1 MKKFLPLVILLA
13 LLIPSFVYT
22 IDERE
27 QAIITEFG
35 EFKRSVTTPGI
46 HFKKPFVE
54 KISRFEK
61 RMLSTDAP
69 PGQYLT
75 LDKKRL
81 VVDFLAR
88 WRIEDPLVFYKS
100 VRNLFSANT
109 RIEDIVYSEL
119 REEMA
124 THNINEVIAENR
136 ELIMNKVKEGSSEKL
151 KSTLAPYIS
160 EKTAIVFVPS
170 RYIVQKGANLHFP
183 SEKIEIIL
191 GIGTPVVPLFIE
203 NLSETQLSIEDNKIV
218 AHSYGEILDSKN
230 LSIAA
235 YQESLLKAGERAF
248 SSHQIFENSL
258 VFSIL
263 RGLKL
268 KGNTTSIFDGNDG
281 SETKFTKIFG
291 ASAAFSKI
299 ISQSTQKKRVGIV
312 LPPGKGGLVANLAV
326 LLSGKIPVNLNF
338 TAGSEAI
345 ISSIEQAKL
354 DHIITA
360 QAFIDKY
367 PEFPW
372 PEKDSILLIEKLL
385 PPLKP
390 KIILWLS
397 LIHI

>member
-100 VRNLFSANT
+100 VRNLFSAYT

-151 KSTLAPYIS
+151 KEYGIQLVDVRIKRADLPSEVQQSVFDRMVAERTRISKRYRSEGEEESAKIRAETNKNKEIILAKAYA
-160 EKTAIVFVPS
+160 K
-170 RYIVQKGANLHFP
+170 
-183 SEKIEIIL
+183 SEKIKGEGDKKATEIY
-191 GIGTPVVPLFIE
+191 
-203 NLSETQLSIEDNKIV
+203 SE
-218 AHSYGEILDSKN
+218 SYSK
-230 LSIAA
+230 
-235 YQESLLKAGERAF
+235 
-248 SSHQIFENSL
+248 
-258 VFSIL
+258 
-263 RGLKL
+263 
-268 KGNTTSIFDGNDG
+268 D
-281 SETKFTKIFG
+281 
-291 ASAAFSKI
+291 
-299 ISQSTQKKRVGIV
+299 
-312 LPPGKGGLVANLAV
+312 
-326 LLSGKIPVNLNF
+326 
-338 TAGSEAI
+338 
-345 ISSIEQAKL
+345 
-354 DHIITA
+354 
-360 QAFIDKY
+360 
-367 PEFPW
+367 PEFYEFMKKLETYETVID
-372 PEKDSILLIEKLL
+372 EKTIIFLPMNSSLFDLIQKRN
-385 PPLKP
+385 
-390 KIILWLS
+390 
-397 LIHI
+397 

>member
-35 EFKRSVTTPGI
+35 EFKRSVTTPVI

-151 KSTLAPYIS
+151 KEYGIQLVDVRIKRADLPSEVQQSVFDRMVAERTRISKRYRSEGEEESAKIRAETNKNKEIILAKAYA
-160 EKTAIVFVPS
+160 K
-170 RYIVQKGANLHFP
+170 
-183 SEKIEIIL
+183 SEKIKGEGDKKATEIY
-191 GIGTPVVPLFIE
+191 
-203 NLSETQLSIEDNKIV
+203 SE
-218 AHSYGEILDSKN
+218 SYSK
-230 LSIAA
+230 
-235 YQESLLKAGERAF
+235 
-248 SSHQIFENSL
+248 
-258 VFSIL
+258 
-263 RGLKL
+263 
-268 KGNTTSIFDGNDG
+268 D
-281 SETKFTKIFG
+281 
-291 ASAAFSKI
+291 
-299 ISQSTQKKRVGIV
+299 
-312 LPPGKGGLVANLAV
+312 
-326 LLSGKIPVNLNF
+326 
-338 TAGSEAI
+338 
-345 ISSIEQAKL
+345 
-354 DHIITA
+354 
-360 QAFIDKY
+360 
-367 PEFPW
+367 PEFYEFMKKLETYETVID
-372 PEKDSILLIEKLL
+372 EKTIIFLPMNSSLFDLIQKRN
-385 PPLKP
+385 
-390 KIILWLS
+390 
-397 LIHI
+397 

>member
-151 KSTLAPYIS
+151 KEYGIQLVDVRIKRADLPSEVQQSVFDRMVAERTRISKRYRSEGEEESAKIRAETNKNKEIILAKAYA
-160 EKTAIVFVPS
+160 K
-170 RYIVQKGANLHFP
+170 
-183 SEKIEIIL
+183 SEKIKGEGDKKATEIY
-191 GIGTPVVPLFIE
+191 
-203 NLSETQLSIEDNKIV
+203 SASYNK
-218 AHSYGEILDSKN
+218 D
-230 LSIAA
+230 
-235 YQESLLKAGERAF
+235 
-248 SSHQIFENSL
+248 
-258 VFSIL
+258 
-263 RGLKL
+263 
-268 KGNTTSIFDGNDG
+268 
-281 SETKFTKIFG
+281 
-291 ASAAFSKI
+291 
-299 ISQSTQKKRVGIV
+299 
-312 LPPGKGGLVANLAV
+312 
-326 LLSGKIPVNLNF
+326 
-338 TAGSEAI
+338 
-345 ISSIEQAKL
+345 
-354 DHIITA
+354 
-360 QAFIDKY
+360 
-367 PEFPW
+367 PEFYEFMKKLETYETVID
-372 PEKDSILLIEKLL
+372 EKTIIFLPMNSSLFDLIQKRN
-385 PPLKP
+385 
-390 KIILWLS
+390 
-397 LIHI
+397 

>member
-88 WRIEDPLVFYKS
+88 WRIEDPLIFYKS

-151 KSTLAPYIS
+151 KEYGIQLVDVRIKRADLPSEVQQSVFDRMVAERTRISKRYRSEGEEESAKIRAETNKNKEIILAKAYA
-160 EKTAIVFVPS
+160 K
-170 RYIVQKGANLHFP
+170 
-183 SEKIEIIL
+183 SEKIKCEGDKKATEIY
-191 GIGTPVVPLFIE
+191 
-203 NLSETQLSIEDNKIV
+203 SASYNK
-218 AHSYGEILDSKN
+218 D
-230 LSIAA
+230 
-235 YQESLLKAGERAF
+235 
-248 SSHQIFENSL
+248 
-258 VFSIL
+258 
-263 RGLKL
+263 
-268 KGNTTSIFDGNDG
+268 
-281 SETKFTKIFG
+281 
-291 ASAAFSKI
+291 
-299 ISQSTQKKRVGIV
+299 
-312 LPPGKGGLVANLAV
+312 
-326 LLSGKIPVNLNF
+326 
-338 TAGSEAI
+338 
-345 ISSIEQAKL
+345 
-354 DHIITA
+354 
-360 QAFIDKY
+360 
-367 PEFPW
+367 PEFYEFMKKLETYETVID
-372 PEKDSILLIEKLL
+372 EKTIIFLPMNSSLFDLIQKRN
-385 PPLKP
+385 
-390 KIILWLS
+390 
-397 LIHI
+397 

>member
-151 KSTLAPYIS
+151 KEYGIQLVDVRIKRADLPSEVQQSVFDRMVAERTRISKRYRSEGEEESAKIRAETNKNKEIILAKAYA
-160 EKTAIVFVPS
+160 K
-170 RYIVQKGANLHFP
+170 
-183 SEKIEIIL
+183 SEKIKGEGDKKATEIYS
-191 GIGTPVVPLFIE
+191 V
-203 NLSETQLSIEDNKIV
+203 
-218 AHSYGEILDSKN
+218 SYSK
-230 LSIAA
+230 
-235 YQESLLKAGERAF
+235 
-248 SSHQIFENSL
+248 
-258 VFSIL
+258 
-263 RGLKL
+263 
-268 KGNTTSIFDGNDG
+268 D
-281 SETKFTKIFG
+281 
-291 ASAAFSKI
+291 
-299 ISQSTQKKRVGIV
+299 
-312 LPPGKGGLVANLAV
+312 
-326 LLSGKIPVNLNF
+326 
-338 TAGSEAI
+338 
-345 ISSIEQAKL
+345 
-354 DHIITA
+354 
-360 QAFIDKY
+360 
-367 PEFPW
+367 PEFYEFMKKLETYETVID
-372 PEKDSILLIEKLL
+372 EKTIIFLPMNSSLFDLIQKRN
-385 PPLKP
+385 
-390 KIILWLS
+390 
-397 LIHI
+397 